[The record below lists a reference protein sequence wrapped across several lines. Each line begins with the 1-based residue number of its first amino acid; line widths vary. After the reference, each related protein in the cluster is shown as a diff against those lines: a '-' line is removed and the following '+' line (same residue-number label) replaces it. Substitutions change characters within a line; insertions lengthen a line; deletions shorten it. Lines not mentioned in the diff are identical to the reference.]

1 MERASLDNTPAHI
14 SSSEVALA
22 AGGSS
27 NDNIVAVKNDDEGAE
42 VLASDFDPGKWD
54 VICQRGKECFDHGM
68 YTKCGQSCVC
78 NGIRRLTLASSAFVC
93 TSWQSQIPNV
103 HRTAPK

>member
-1 MERASLDNTPAHI
+1 MERASVDNTPAHI
-14 SSSEVALA
+14 SSSEIALA
-22 AGGSS
+22 AAGSS
-27 NDNIVAVKNDDEGAE
+27 SHDIVVGKIDDEGAE

-68 YTKCGQSCVC
+68 YTKCGRSCVC
-78 NGIRRLTLASSAFVC
+78 HGGRWLTLASSAFVC

-103 HRTAPK
+103 HR